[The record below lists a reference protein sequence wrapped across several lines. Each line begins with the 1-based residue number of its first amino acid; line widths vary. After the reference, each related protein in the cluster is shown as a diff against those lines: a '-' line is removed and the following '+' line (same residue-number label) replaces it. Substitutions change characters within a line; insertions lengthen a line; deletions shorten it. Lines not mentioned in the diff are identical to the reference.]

1 MIRKYDT
8 GKILEL
14 LDAID
19 AWSKAD
25 SDVADNGWNSE
36 NEWLWD
42 DAKYRML
49 ALSDEIR
56 ADLKAEVN
64 GEVVP
69 DEETEEV
76 P

>member
-1 MIRKYDT
+1 MWNHRK
-8 GKILEL
+8 IEEL

-42 DAKYRML
+42 DVKYRML

-76 P
+76 S

>member
-1 MIRKYDT
+1 MIRKHDI
-8 GKILEL
+8 GKVLGL

-19 AWSKAD
+19 DWSNAD

-36 NEWLWD
+36 NERRWD

-49 ALSDEIR
+49 ALSDEVR

-69 DEETEEV
+69 DEEAEPT
-76 P
+76 

>member
-1 MIRKYDT
+1 MIRKHDI
-8 GKILEL
+8 GKVLEL

-49 ALSDEIR
+49 SLADEVRAGLS
-56 ADLKAEVN
+56 AEVN

-69 DEETEEV
+69 DEEAEPT
-76 P
+76 